1 MSPGESCLLHRFV
14 RDEWRVLSSQTI
26 GVEFSSKIVHI
37 ADRKS
42 SSLSNRKRIKLQ
54 LWDTAGTERFRSVS
68 RSYYR
73 GAAGAILVYDVS
85 SWRSFEQ
92 LQTFLN
98 DARALAGPDITII
111 LAGNKSDVVEG
122 GGPPAG
128 YSYASTPSSDYGL
141 PPPTPSSQSSL
152 GYNTNLN
159 NHYTVAP
166 EGREVSAEAAS
177 RWASA
182 NGIPVAVEVSALNG
196 ENVEE
201 LFNRL
206 ARMILTK
213 IELGEIDPDDPQSGI
228 QYGDLGWDDGNSSI
242 RSGYGDGSVRWRGG
256 KKKPRTEWEEVFRLS
271 GGTRRGGGKLSL
283 TRVFQSLR
291 SSLPSSLPLKGVN
304 PAAIANMTWL
314 KNINPTPA
322 FPAYTGPHKVGS
334 IDVEIPTSEL
344 ENPSDDTPPA
354 DLPTVAF
361 RYTSIPVHQNADVLE
376 PATKS
381 KRWPVMMF
389 SHGLGGSRNAYSHIC
404 GSLASHGIVVIA
416 PDHRDGSS
424 PINFIHTPD
433 EKEKTKRVEYQRI
446 DHKPSTDVYNA
457 RDEQL
462 RIRLWEMGLIHD
474 ALLKIDSRHRLK
486 NVAADATKNS
496 GKDMLT
502 MFSHLLSVHEPG
514 SIAFAGHSFGAAT
527 TVQLVKS

>member
-1 MSPGESCLLHRFV
+1 MGRNRATSIASTRSGEAPTQELGSMYDYLAKTVLLGPSGAGKSCLLHRFV

-111 LAGNKSDVVEG
+111 LAGNKTDVVEG
-122 GGPPAG
+122 GPPPAG
-128 YSYASTPSSDYGL
+128 YSYASTPSSEYAL

-152 GYNTNLN
+152 SMNLN

-166 EGREVSAEAAS
+166 EGREVSQEAAS

-201 LFNRL
+201 LFGRL

-228 QYGDLGWDDGNSSI
+228 QYGDLGWDDGASSI
-242 RSGYGDGSVRWRGG
+242 RSGYPDGSVRWRGG

-271 GGTRRGGGKLSL
+271 GGTRRGG
-283 TRVFQSLR
+283 
-291 SSLPSSLPLKGVN
+291 
-304 PAAIANMTWL
+304 
-314 KNINPTPA
+314 
-322 FPAYTGPHKVGS
+322 
-334 IDVEIPTSEL
+334 
-344 ENPSDDTPPA
+344 
-354 DLPTVAF
+354 
-361 RYTSIPVHQNADVLE
+361 
-376 PATKS
+376 
-381 KRWPVMMF
+381 
-389 SHGLGGSRNAYSHIC
+389 C
-404 GSLASHGIVVIA
+404 C
-416 PDHRDGSS
+416 
-424 PINFIHTPD
+424 
-433 EKEKTKRVEYQRI
+433 
-446 DHKPSTDVYNA
+446 
-457 RDEQL
+457 
-462 RIRLWEMGLIHD
+462 
-474 ALLKIDSRHRLK
+474 
-486 NVAADATKNS
+486 
-496 GKDMLT
+496 
-502 MFSHLLSVHEPG
+502 
-514 SIAFAGHSFGAAT
+514 
-527 TVQLVKS
+527 

>member
-1 MSPGESCLLHRFV
+1 MGRNRATSMASTRSGETTTQVGVNRRRAREGWLTVRRSWGACTTTWPRQYCLGPAAQASRWTLPTPSTAPCLPPARRSCLLHRFV

-111 LAGNKSDVVEG
+111 LAGNKSDVVDG
-122 GGPPAG
+122 LAPPPGAG

-152 GYNTNLN
+152 SLNLN
-159 NHYTVAP
+159 NHYTIAP
-166 EGREVSAEAAS
+166 EGREVSQEAAS

-228 QYGDLGWDDGNSSI
+228 QYGDLGWDDGASSI
-242 RSGYGDGSVRWRGG
+242 ISGHPNGSVRWRGG

-271 GGTRRGGGKLSL
+271 GGTRRGGG
-283 TRVFQSLR
+283 
-291 SSLPSSLPLKGVN
+291 
-304 PAAIANMTWL
+304 
-314 KNINPTPA
+314 
-322 FPAYTGPHKVGS
+322 
-334 IDVEIPTSEL
+334 
-344 ENPSDDTPPA
+344 
-354 DLPTVAF
+354 
-361 RYTSIPVHQNADVLE
+361 
-376 PATKS
+376 
-381 KRWPVMMF
+381 
-389 SHGLGGSRNAYSHIC
+389 C
-404 GSLASHGIVVIA
+404 C
-416 PDHRDGSS
+416 
-424 PINFIHTPD
+424 
-433 EKEKTKRVEYQRI
+433 
-446 DHKPSTDVYNA
+446 
-457 RDEQL
+457 
-462 RIRLWEMGLIHD
+462 
-474 ALLKIDSRHRLK
+474 
-486 NVAADATKNS
+486 
-496 GKDMLT
+496 
-502 MFSHLLSVHEPG
+502 
-514 SIAFAGHSFGAAT
+514 
-527 TVQLVKS
+527 